1 MGCATVGAV
10 VDHGGVHTQEQPVPT
25 SRRPGLL
32 TTAWLLAIA
41 ILTGLAAAVV
51 VHLRTPAAAA
61 SMAGMPGMG
70 GPVTRALYRAGDEPH
85 GPLLSSRLLTAWQL
99 DAVALAVLVLLA
111 AGYLTAVSLANR
123 RTNEHKW
130 PARYTLS
137 FLAGLVVCGLAAN
150 SSIAVYDMSLFSAHM
165 IGHLMLVMLAPALL
179 MAGRPLTLLLQ
190 ASSDRRRERIA
201 TILTGRVV
209 SLLTAPPVALAGYT
223 VVIVA
228 THLTGLMD
236 VIMRH
241 TWAGQ
246 LEHLVYL
253 LLGCQFFVVVIG
265 DAPIRWRLAAPS
277 RLFMLAISM
286 AVDTFTGIVLLQ
298 STVAIAM
305 TPPPGADVH
314 PLADTR
320 TGGAIMWF
328 GGDGIM
334 AVIMVAV
341 AIGWVHQ
348 PANRQVEP
356 AGWLEQARR
365 ASFSAHT
372 GGSDADPHRPPIA
385 ADDDFDDSD
394 LRLRQYNDWLR
405 RLDSQA
411 PR

>member
-1 MGCATVGAV
+1 M
-10 VDHGGVHTQEQPVPT
+10 QEQQPVPPG
-25 SRRPGLL
+25 RRQPTLL
-32 TTAWLLAIA
+32 TAAWLLAIA
-41 ILTGLAAAVV
+41 VVALLGVAVAH
-51 VHLRTPAAAA
+51 HLNSGQP
-61 SMAGMPGMG
+61 SMAGMHSMSD
-70 GPVTRALYRAGDEPH
+70 ALYRAGGEPH
-85 GPLLSSRLLTAWQL
+85 GPLLSSRLFTTWQL

-111 AGYLTAVSLANR
+111 TGYLTAAMLANR
-123 RTNEHKW
+123 QTEEHAW

-137 FLAGLVVCGLAAN
+137 FLAGLVVCGLATN

-179 MAGRPLTLLLQ
+179 TAGRPLTLLLR
-190 ASSDRRRERIA
+190 ANTGRRRERIA
-201 TILTGRVV
+201 TVLTGRVV

-265 DAPIRWRLAAPS
+265 DAPIRWRLPAPS
-277 RLFMLAISM
+277 RLFMLALSM

-305 TPPPGADVH
+305 TPPPGADVN
-314 PLADTR
+314 PLTDTR

-334 AVIMVAV
+334 AVIMVAI
-341 AIGWVHQ
+341 AIGWVHGS
-348 PANRQVEP
+348 ANRQVDS

-365 ASFSAHT
+365 ASFAAHAGSQTGSQT
-372 GGSDADPHRPPIA
+372 GGQAEPEDADTQSA
-385 ADDDFDDSD
+385 ASDDDFDDSE

-405 RLDSQA
+405 RLDSQS
-411 PR
+411 P